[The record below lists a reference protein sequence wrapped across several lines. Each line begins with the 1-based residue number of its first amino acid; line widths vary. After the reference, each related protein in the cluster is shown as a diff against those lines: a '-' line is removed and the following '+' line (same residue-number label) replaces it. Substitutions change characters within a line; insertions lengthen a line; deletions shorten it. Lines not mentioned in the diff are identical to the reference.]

1 MERFKAS
8 KAEVFA
14 SYVRYY
20 VREFRA
26 HSGEIISGLV
36 FCAFIVVLPIIAAM
50 FI

>member
-20 VREFRA
+20 TREFRA
-26 HSGEIISGLV
+26 HSGEIVSGLV
-36 FCAFIVVLPIIAAM
+36 FGAFIIALPVIAAM
-50 FI
+50 CM

>member
-20 VREFRA
+20 TREFRA
-26 HSGEIISGLV
+26 HSGEVISGLV
-36 FCAFIVVLPIIAAM
+36 FGAFIVALPIRAARV
-50 FI
+50 I

>member
-20 VREFRA
+20 TREFRA
-26 HSGEIISGLV
+26 HSGEIVAGVALGG
-36 FCAFIVVLPIIAAM
+36 FIVFLPILAAM

>member
-14 SYVRYY
+14 SYARYY
-20 VREFRA
+20 TREFRV

-36 FCAFIVVLPIIAAM
+36 FGAFIVILPIIVAM

>member
-8 KAEVFA
+8 KAEVLA

-20 VREFRA
+20 ARELRA
-26 HSGEIISGLV
+26 HSGEIVSGLV
-36 FCAFIVVLPIIAAM
+36 FGAFIVALPIIAAM